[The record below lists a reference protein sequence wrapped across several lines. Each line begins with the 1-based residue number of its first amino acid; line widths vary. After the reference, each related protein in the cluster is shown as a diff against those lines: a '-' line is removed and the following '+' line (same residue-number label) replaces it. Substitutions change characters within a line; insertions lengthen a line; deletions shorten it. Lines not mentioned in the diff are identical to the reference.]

1 MKYILCICQIMV
13 SLDLKVYQFP
23 LFILHKGISKVII
36 LEKFSTWTLSHFIKL
51 ITLSNL
57 LKCGLLKANSSLYL
71 LLFLTTSLSNFIE
84 YFVVRHKTE
93 AILLVLGLILE
104 DAGVFVSDFIFH

>member
-1 MKYILCICQIMV
+1 MV

-71 LLFLTTSLSNFIE
+71 AAVFDYFLKQF
-84 YFVVRHKTE
+84 YR
-93 AILLVLGLILE
+93 
-104 DAGVFVSDFIFH
+104 IFCCKAQD